1 MHNTFIE
8 FIKNKEL
15 PFYNFYHLT
24 GEDNFAHRL
33 ALKKLVNKYIAKDL
47 LEFNYNIIEVGKG
60 KQISDLISL
69 VLSYPVFSEHR
80 IIYVRN
86 AVDISK
92 ESASNLVSALKQT
105 PKENIVVFSSENVLF
120 KNDLDAFLKKNS
132 CQIKCGLSDGD
143 IAEYVKLKL
152 KKNKTDI
159 KPDALYHL
167 TAKVGHNL
175 GLLDVELEKLIAH
188 TKMGGHITKTDID
201 NLITQNTFSKI
212 YHLSDF
218 ISKKNLKESI
228 SMVETLAKEDGD
240 EFIYTV
246 LGYLNKH
253 FKILLSIKTMLE
265 NQTPANEISSAL
277 GIKQEYYFKNC
288 LKQAGNFTTDE
299 LVKFF
304 DYFQKA
310 DFNIK
315 NSQDPV
321 LTLELMLTSMCKTP
335 H

>member
-1 MHNTFIE
+1 MHLSFIE

-24 GEDNFAHRL
+24 GEDHFAQGL

-47 LEFNYNIIEVGKG
+47 LEFNYNAVEVSKG
-60 KQISDLISL
+60 RQISDLISL
-69 VLSYPVFSEHR
+69 ILSYPVFSDHR
-80 IIYVRN
+80 IIYVKN
-86 AVDISK
+86 AVDINK
-92 ESASNLVSALKQT
+92 ESASNLVGALKQT

-132 CQIKCGLSDGD
+132 CQVKCALSDSD
-143 IAEYVKLKL
+143 VAEYVKLKL

-159 KPDALYHL
+159 RPDAVYHL
-167 TAKVGHNL
+167 TSKVGHNL

-188 TKMGGHITKTDID
+188 TKTGGHITKVDID

-218 ISKKNLKESI
+218 ISKRNLKESI
-228 SMVETLAKEDGD
+228 SMVEALAKEEGD

-265 NQTPANEISSAL
+265 KGAPVNKISSAL
-277 GIKQEYYFKNC
+277 GIRQEYYFKNC

-315 NSQDPV
+315 NSQDPI
-321 LTLELMLTSMCKTP
+321 LTLELMLTSMCKI
-335 H
+335 HH